1 VSRLI
6 GPDQCRAPTLASN
19 ADSDTSGRHFGCRQ
33 RATVT
38 TAKYNPHKIGC
49 ISRTNLLHDV
59 GPVYFNSA
67 RVDTEAAA
75 NFLIGSTLGN

>member
-1 VSRLI
+1 M
-6 GPDQCRAPTLASN
+6 QTPTLQAVI
-19 ADSDTSGRHFGCRQ
+19 SDVDNG
-33 RATVT
+33 ATVT

-49 ISRTNLLHDV
+49 ISCTNLLHDV